1 MSKFIVANKNGLR
14 FNFAGK
20 DHELKHGESVE
31 LDHNNPFIARMI
43 DFGHL
48 TAISEET
55 ADNLG
60 VKDSESEVSEDLKPK
75 RKQTKKGGK

>member
-20 DHELKHGESVE
+20 DHELKHGEAVE
-31 LDHNNPFIARMI
+31 LDHTNPFIARMI
-43 DFGHL
+43 NFGHL
-48 TAISEET
+48 TPISDEAAE
-55 ADNLG
+55 NLG

-75 RKQTKKGGK
+75 KKTSKKGGK